1 MIEELPEQNS
11 GARRP
16 PPANIRKHLVSRL
29 PPLRFPVAAL
39 LLGFFLFTGAP
50 DEFARQQLNET
61 RNQTAMLLAT
71 AVGVDAGISL
81 LQSMELSVELGAG
94 ISGHPGELLD
104 PVNDALERLSWIL
117 IWALGSL
124 TLQQLVLD
132 GVSSGIFNWIFLGV
146 TLGTVA
152 MYLAPYLVQG
162 NVLASSP
169 GIASMRHAMIRAF
182 CVVVVLRLIIP
193 SFMAASLLVSQWLDP
208 AVGDGQAAL
217 DRLQKS
223 VPVLQEQASIE
234 SDTSVSDD
242 QGTAALAGI
251 NIEALLQRKSDLEKQ
266 VAEKHLDLEAVDREI
281 NRINTELDAL
291 RGDSVWDRLRV
302 RVPEWLGGVTPSE
315 PVTARETEL
324 DRLVARREQAQ
335 EDVLNIESE
344 IDCIDRQQSGES
356 CESFWQWW
364 LDLPEEIT
372 ESVRSLLP
380 SADLS
385 ERVQD
390 FRDQVMDSMY
400 DLTKS
405 VIAVVI
411 KNIVLPIGYIWIVAK
426 LALPL
431 AGWLTNWSAHSKSP
445 EGSGQN
451 PKGLI
456 EPVRSGEN

>member
-1 MIEELPEQNS
+1 M
-11 GARRP
+11 
-16 PPANIRKHLVSRL
+16 
-29 PPLRFPVAAL
+29 AAL
-39 LLGFFLFTGAP
+39 LLGLFLFTGAP

-61 RNQTAMLLAT
+61 RNQTATLLAA

-146 TLGTVA
+146 TLGAVA
-152 MYLAPYLVQG
+152 MYLAPFFAQG
-162 NVLASSP
+162 NALVSSP
-169 GIASMRHAMIRAF
+169 GVASMRHAMIRAF
-182 CVVVVLRLIIP
+182 CVVVVLRLIVP
-193 SFMAASLLVSQWLDP
+193 SFMAASLLISQWLDP
-208 AVGDGQAAL
+208 AVDDGQAAL
-217 DRLQKS
+217 DRLQ
-223 VPVLQEQASIE
+223 ASIE
-234 SDTSVSDD
+234 SNTSASDD
-242 QGTAALAGI
+242 HDTAVLVGI
-251 NIEALLQRKSDLEKQ
+251 DIEALLQHKSDLEKQ
-266 VAEKHLDLEAVDREI
+266 VAEKRLELENFDREMD
-281 NRINTELDAL
+281 RINSELDDL
-291 RGDSVWDRLRV
+291 HGDSVWDRMRA
-302 RVPEWLGGVTPSE
+302 RVPEWLGGATPSE

-324 DRLVARREQAQ
+324 DGIVASRDQAQ
-335 EDVLNIESE
+335 EDVLKNESE
-344 IDCIDRQQSGES
+344 IHCIDRQLSGES

-385 ERVQD
+385 ERVRD

-411 KNIVLPIGYIWIVAK
+411 KNIVLPIGFIWIVAK
-426 LALPL
+426 LAPPF
-431 AGWLTNWSAHSKSP
+431 AGWLTNWSTYSRSSK
-445 EGSGQN
+445 GSDRN
-451 PKGLI
+451 SKGLI
-456 EPVRSGEN
+456 EPVRGGDN